1 MRITLTDFPGLVVIT
16 PKVHQDE
23 RGFFLETYRRD
34 IFQEAG
40 LPWDFVQANHA
51 RSETPGVLR
60 GLHYQAPPMAQSKLV
75 WITTGK
81 VLDVVVDLRHDS
93 PTFGRQFSLELT
105 AGDFTRL
112 LIPKGFAHGYLTL
125 TAGVEF
131 HYMVD
136 AYYSPPHEQGI
147 AWDDPDL
154 GITWPISAPLLSEKD
169 KILPRLKD
177 IVTPFSFTGS
187 FTGNVENTAF

>member
-1 MRITLTDFPGLVVIT
+1 MRITLTEFPGLAVIT

-34 IFQEAG
+34 VFKKAG

-60 GLHYQAPPMAQSKLV
+60 GLHYQAPPAAQSKLV
-75 WITTGK
+75 WVTAGR
-81 VLDVVVDLRHDS
+81 VLDVVVDLRRGS

-105 AGDFTRL
+105 ADNFTRL
-112 LIPKGFAHGYLTL
+112 LIPKGFAHAYLTL
-125 TAGVEF
+125 TPGTEF
-131 HYMVD
+131 QYMVD
-136 AYYSPPHEQGI
+136 AYYSPAHEQGI

-154 GITWPISAPLLSEKD
+154 GIAWPINDPLLSGKD
-169 KILPRLKD
+169 KLLPRLKD
-177 IVTPFSFTGS
+177 IVSPFSFADAA
-187 FTGNVENTAF
+187 ENAAP